1 MIKDRFFGRQYY
13 IETLSKRINGLK
25 DGYRQNIAFLGDEA
39 TGKTSVIMHFL
50 SRLDDNMIIPVYLD
64 VRPQIPALFFRRFL
78 AALLYNFL
86 RNSDTPLKED
96 LNFLISKSEKYIPRT
111 CEKVRSILSN
121 LEKNKKDSIFADLL
135 SLCES
140 INQETGKFCVLILD
154 EFHNLE
160 LMGIKNLY
168 RDWAKVLISQKNS
181 MQIILSSSKFK
192 AKKILAE
199 SLSLLFGN
207 FEVVDVEPFGARDTE
222 NFLYNRLGKDF
233 DRPLANF
240 LVNFTGGY
248 PFYLEIVSGALIKSV
263 SGAAALDQRI
273 LTDTLEELLFEETG
287 ILNQKFS
294 NCLKQLSENSEK
306 KDYSSVLYLI
316 SDGHNKIK
324 DMAHIL
330 HKQRK
335 DVLARINYLLEASM
349 ISRNGDF
356 FQINDRVFSFWLKF
370 VYQKKVDALNLD
382 ATAQKEVFRSAINT
396 VIKEFSQSAQKGL
409 LERTMELLHLFENE
423 AVCVER
429 RRLRLDQFREIK
441 SLRFNCSG
449 LKEGLIGRSADSL
462 WIVAFKQGLVTEDDI
477 AEFSRECKKYKQKV
491 QRKIVITPDDIDANV
506 RLKALDE
513 KVLTWNLS
521 NLNLLLDLFSK
532 PRVVV

>member
-1 MIKDRFFGRQYY
+1 MTKDRFFGRQYY
-13 IETLSKRINGLK
+13 IETLSKRISGLK

-50 SRLDDNMIIPVYLD
+50 SRLDDNRIIPVYLD
-64 VRPQIPALFFRRFL
+64 VRPQIPAQFFRRFL

-96 LNFLISKSEKYIPRT
+96 LNFLIGKSEKYIPKT
-111 CEKVRSILSN
+111 CEKVRAILSN
-121 LEKNKKDSIFADLL
+121 LEKNKKDTIFGDLL
-135 SLCES
+135 SLCDS

-168 RDWAKVLISQKNS
+168 RDWAKVLISQKNV
-181 MQIILSSSKFK
+181 MQIIMSSSKFK
-192 AKKILAE
+192 AKRILAE
-199 SLSLLFGN
+199 DLALLFGN
-207 FEVVDVEPFGARDTE
+207 FEVIDVEPFSAKDTE
-222 NFLYNRLGKDF
+222 NFLYNRLGRDF
-233 DRPLANF
+233 DRSLANF
-240 LVNFTGGY
+240 LVHFTGGY
-248 PFYLEIVSGALIKSV
+248 PFYLEIISGALIKSLK
-263 SGAAALDQRI
+263 GEDALNQVI
-273 LTDTLEELLFEETG
+273 LTDTLEESLFEETG

-294 NCLKQLSENSEK
+294 NCLKTLSESSSK
-306 KDYSSVLYLI
+306 VDCASVLYLI
-316 SDGHNKIK
+316 SGGHNKIK

-335 DVLARINYLLEASM
+335 DIVTRINFLLEASM

-356 FQINDRVFSFWLKF
+356 FQINDRVFGFWLKF
-370 VYQKKVDALNLD
+370 VYQLKVDALNLD
-382 ATAQKEVFRSAINT
+382 GTAQKEVFRNAINGM
-396 VIKEFSQSAQKGL
+396 IKEFSVNSQKPL

-429 RRLRLDQFREIK
+429 KRLKLDQFREIK
-441 SLRFNCSG
+441 SLTFNCAG
-449 LKEGLIGRSADSL
+449 LKDGLIGRSADSL

-491 QRKIVITPDDIDANV
+491 QRKIVITPDCVDANV

-513 KVLTWNLS
+513 KILTWDID
-521 NLNLLLDLFSK
+521 NLNQLLDLFSK
-532 PRVVV
+532 PRVVI